1 MHTLNIKKIVNK
13 KKIAAVI
20 NDILRLT
27 NASIA
32 IKDNE
37 GNIIFGEKPND
48 PSCKHTSVHISGE
61 VVCWIAGKKDT
72 ENIIPLISYVITSEI
87 ERCRLADETLEKY
100 KELNMFYDLSEKTAA
115 TSDFKE
121 LSGFILREA
130 GDMIKCTDGCI
141 FFFKKETGDM
151 ALIDFFGETR
161 LQQTITDFCGTGE
174 NKNLFFSKA
183 EIVNDIKTDIRFQK
197 NFNCVS
203 SMIFSPVKF
212 KEEPVGLICLAAKE
226 DGASYSAKDLKFI
239 HALALQAAAVFN
251 SARLRQ

>member
-61 VVCWIAGKKDT
+61 VVCWIEGKKDA
-72 ENIIPLISYVITSEI
+72 ENTISLISYIITSEI

-100 KELNMFYDLSEKTAA
+100 KELNMFYDLSEKIAS

-121 LSGFILREA
+121 LSGFILQEA
-130 GDMIKCTDGCI
+130 GNMIKCTDGCI
-141 FFFKKETGDM
+141 FFVKKETGDLS
-151 ALIDFFGETR
+151 LIEFFGETG
-161 LQQTITDFCGTGE
+161 LQQTITDFCGAGE
-174 NKNLFFSKA
+174 NKNHLLSRA

-197 NFNCVS
+197 NFNSIS

-212 KEEPVGLICLAAKE
+212 KEEPIGLICLAAKE
-226 DGASYSAKDLKFI
+226 DGTPYFAKDLKFI
-239 HALALQAAAVFN
+239 SALALQATAVFN
-251 SARLRQ
+251 NRLRQ